1 MTQIAKTAFSN
12 LYGSSGTTFPDNTTG
27 DISEADVRQFGQDIK
42 DSAMFLDD
50 NFIDEDSFATD
61 SPTKAPSQQSV
72 KAYIA
77 SQASLIL
84 RSRVQITGGSSTK
97 NIGTSPQTVLA
108 APGAGFWYNII
119 SVSLAYDYGAA
130 AYNFGASSD
139 IIVRFNGETTSGWRM
154 NYSIM
159 NGGANFQRRL
169 AFYTPVSTSG
179 LNAPENTKLELGTT
193 DNGDATTGDGDLQV
207 VVTYTLEAINS

>member
-1 MTQIAKTAFSN
+1 MAQISKTSFN
-12 LYGSSGTTFPDNTTG
+12 GLYGSSGTIFPDNTTG
-27 DISEADVRQFGQDIK
+27 AISEADIRQFGQDI
-42 DSAMFLDD
+42 S
-50 NFIDEDSFATD
+50 DSFLSLQDNVTDDDTMATATA
-61 SPTKAPSQQSV
+61 SNVPTGESIKAYVDGVTSV
-72 KAYIA
+72 KRA
-77 SQASLIL
+77 
-84 RSRVQITGGSSTK
+84 RVQITGGPSTRS
-97 NIGTSPQTVLA
+97 IGTSPQTVLA
-108 APGAGFWYNII
+108 TPGVGFWYNII
-119 SVSLAYDYGAA
+119 SVSIAYDYGAA

-193 DNGDATTGDGDLQV
+193 DNANATTGDGDIQV
-207 VVTYTLEAINS
+207 IVTYTIEAINS